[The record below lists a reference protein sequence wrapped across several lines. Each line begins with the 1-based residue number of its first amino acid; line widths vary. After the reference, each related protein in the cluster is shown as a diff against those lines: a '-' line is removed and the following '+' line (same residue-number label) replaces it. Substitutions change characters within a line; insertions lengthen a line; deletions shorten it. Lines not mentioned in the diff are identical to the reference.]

1 MNLSIIV
8 LLILDLNLYI
18 FLGPLMS
25 RLGLILFVNIENSLS
40 RQERSK
46 INNYNLVVVIY
57 NKSFS
62 KQVVQRTGGR

>member
-1 MNLSIIV
+1 
-8 LLILDLNLYI
+8 
-18 FLGPLMS
+18 MS

-46 INNYNLVVVIY
+46 INNYNLGVVIY